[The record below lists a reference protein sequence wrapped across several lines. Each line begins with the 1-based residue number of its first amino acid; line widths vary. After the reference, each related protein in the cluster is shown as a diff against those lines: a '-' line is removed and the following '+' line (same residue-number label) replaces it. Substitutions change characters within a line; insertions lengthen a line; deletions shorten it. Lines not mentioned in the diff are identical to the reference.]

1 MRFEGT
7 RQLGDDD
14 ELPSLSF
21 DGRNHFAI
29 EETRIGADPDLTHP
43 RRDFGK
49 AGRQQVYGAVTG
61 VHVAGAEFPM
71 PEISRLSLEA
81 NPGMIGGTTV
91 LAWIVADVGLLLM
104 PVQGQ
109 HRGIQ
114 VEDDTPS
121 RLRALPDLR
130 QQPVVDSTQLGQ
142 AADRQSVQE
151 APQGDGIGISRQ
163 PRESLEDTI
172 AAQEIRGVQTAQSQD
187 DRIQEG

>member
-1 MRFEGT
+1 
-7 RQLGDDD
+7 
-14 ELPSLSF
+14 
-21 DGRNHFAI
+21 
-29 EETRIGADPDLTHP
+29 
-43 RRDFGK
+43 
-49 AGRQQVYGAVTG
+49 
-61 VHVAGAEFPM
+61 M

-130 QQPVVDSTQLGQ
+130 QQPVVGSTQLGQ

-172 AAQEIRGVQTAQSQD
+172 AAQEIRGVQTAQSQH